1 MYTVIGTPMTRSF
14 RVLWAL
20 EELGQ
25 PYELNPALPQ
35 SPDILQVNS
44 SGKVPA
50 LIEGDV
56 VLTDSTAIITYLAD
70 KHGGLTAPAGTL
82 ARAQQDAMTQLC
94 LDELDAVLWTAA
106 RHSFALPKDQRV
118 PEVKDSLKWEFNRNL
133 TRIASQIK
141 GPYVMGAEFTLA
153 DIVLTHCL
161 NWAFSAKFPIESQA
175 MLDYGKAMRARPA
188 HQRVAA
194 LAKKDS

>member
-1 MYTVIGTPMTRSF
+1 MYKVVGTPMSRSF

-20 EELGQ
+20 EELGL
-25 PYELNPALPQ
+25 PYELTPARPQ
-35 SPDILQVNS
+35 SPEILQVNA

-50 LIEGDV
+50 LIEGDE

-82 ARAQQDAMTQLC
+82 ARAHQDAMTQRF
-94 LDELDAVLWTAA
+94 LDELDAVLWTSA

-118 PEVKDSLKWEFNRNL
+118 PDVKPSLMWEFSRNL
-133 TRIASQIK
+133 DRIAPLIK
-141 GPYVMGAEFTLA
+141 GPFVMGENFTLA

-161 NWAFSAKFPIESQA
+161 SWAFGAKFPVENQA
-175 MLDYGKAMRARPA
+175 MLDYGKAMRGRAA

-194 LAKKDS
+194 LTKT

>member
-1 MYTVIGTPMTRSF
+1 MYTVIGTPMSRSF

-25 PYELNPALPQ
+25 PYELTPALPQ
-35 SPDILQVNS
+35 SPEIREVNA

-50 LIEGDV
+50 MIAEGEV
-56 VLTDSTAIITYLAD
+56 ITDSTAILTYLAD
-70 KHGGLTAPAGTL
+70 KHGKLTAPAGTM
-82 ARAQQDAMTQLC
+82 ARAHQDAMTQRF

-106 RHSFALPKDQRV
+106 RHSFALPKEQRV
-118 PEVKDSLKWEFNRNL
+118 PEVKPSLKWEFNRNL
-133 TRIASQIK
+133 DQIAALIK
-141 GPYVMGAEFTLA
+141 GPYVMGEAFSLA

-161 NWAFSAKFPIESQA
+161 NWAYGAKFPVENQA
-175 MLDYGKAMRARPA
+175 ILAYGKSMRARPA

-194 LAKKDS
+194 LIKK

>member
-1 MYTVIGTPMTRSF
+1 MYTVVGAPMTRSF

-25 PYELNPALPQ
+25 PYELIPALPQ
-35 SPDILQVNS
+35 SPEILKVTD

-50 LIEGDV
+50 LIEGDA

-70 KHGGLTAPAGTL
+70 KHGGLTASAGTL
-82 ARAQQDAMTQLC
+82 ARAQQDAMTQRF

-118 PEVKDSLKWEFNRNL
+118 ADVKPSLMWEFNRNL
-133 TRIASQIK
+133 NRIAPLIK
-141 GPYVMGAEFTLA
+141 GPFVMGENFTLA

-161 NWAFSAKFPIESQA
+161 SWAFGAKFPVDNQA
-175 MLDYGKAMRARPA
+175 MLDYGKAMRGRAA

-194 LAKKDS
+194 LTKT

>member
-1 MYTVIGTPMTRSF
+1 MYTVVGAPMTRSF

-25 PYELNPALPQ
+25 PYELIPALPQ
-35 SPDILQVNS
+35 SPEILKVTD

-50 LIEGDV
+50 LIEGDA

-70 KHGGLTAPAGTL
+70 KHGDLTAPAGTL
-82 ARAQQDAMTQLC
+82 ARAQQDAMTQRF

-118 PEVKDSLKWEFNRNL
+118 ADVKPSLMWEFNRNL
-133 TRIASQIK
+133 NRIAPLIK
-141 GPYVMGAEFTLA
+141 GPFVMGENFTLA

-161 NWAFSAKFPIESQA
+161 SWAFGAKFPVDNQA
-175 MLDYGKAMRARPA
+175 MLDYGKAMRGRAA

-194 LAKKDS
+194 LTKT

>member
-1 MYTVIGTPMTRSF
+1 MYTVVGAPMTRSF

-25 PYELNPALPQ
+25 PYELIPALPQ
-35 SPDILQVNS
+35 SPEILKVTD

-50 LIEGDV
+50 LIEGDA

-70 KHGGLTAPAGTL
+70 KHEGLTAPAGTL
-82 ARAQQDAMTQLC
+82 ARAQQDAMTQRF

-118 PEVKDSLKWEFNRNL
+118 ADVKPSLMWEFNRNL
-133 TRIASQIK
+133 NRIAPLIK
-141 GPYVMGAEFTLA
+141 GPFVMGENFTLA

-161 NWAFSAKFPIESQA
+161 SWAFGAKFPVDNQA
-175 MLDYGKAMRARPA
+175 MLDYGKAMRGRAA

-194 LAKKDS
+194 LTKT

>member
-1 MYTVIGTPMTRSF
+1 MYTVIGTPMSRSF

-25 PYELNPALPQ
+25 PYELTPALPQ
-35 SPDILQVNS
+35 SPEIREVNA

-50 LIEGDV
+50 MIAEGEV
-56 VLTDSTAIITYLAD
+56 ITDSTAILTYLAD
-70 KHGGLTAPAGTL
+70 KHGKLTAPAGTM
-82 ARAQQDAMTQLC
+82 ARAHQDAMTQRF

-106 RHSFALPKDQRV
+106 RHSFALPKEQRV
-118 PEVKDSLKWEFNRNL
+118 PEVKPSLKWEFNRNL
-133 TRIASQIK
+133 DQIAALIK
-141 GPYVMGAEFTLA
+141 GPYVMGEAFSLA

-161 NWAFSAKFPIESQA
+161 NWAYGAKFPVENQA
-175 MLDYGKAMRARPA
+175 MLAYGKSMRARPA

-194 LAKKDS
+194 LIKK